1 MKRILSFFVL
11 ASVLLASSCSLK
23 EDFKGN
29 DSEFATISLTLG
41 GPESSV
47 TRAIGD
53 GLSVDLLHYAVY
65 DSEDQLIPALGEVV
79 EVQKFPTQVDI
90 TLAKGQTYK
99 IAFWAQNQSTRA
111 YTINNGDVRH
121 VAINYAGYNNNDES
135 RDAFFKTIEH
145 TVTGDIALDVVLERP
160 FAQINLG
167 VTEEDWN
174 DAKVAGIEVAKSKVV
189 ISEAATGLDLFDGT
203 VSGKTSVEYQ
213 LQEIPSEFLYVDLDK
228 NEVKEAYRY
237 LSMSY
242 ILVNAADKGLVNALF
257 TLDTDKED
265 IEVKVDNL
273 PVQRNWRTNVIGR
286 MLTGDITFNIDID
299 PIFDGEEN
307 YPDTLEEEL
316 LFAALNGGEVE
327 LTEDVEISS
336 TLVVADDKSMVINL
350 NGHNIINKSTSDEL
364 GEGDGIIVYGNL
376 TIKGNGTVKG
386 NTRAVWARGN
396 YGAVVNIEGGNY
408 VGAVGGGCEV
418 IYASGNGIINI
429 YGGTFEAV
437 TEDQTSFAAPQYA
450 VLNLHGNGAAGCD
463 INVFGGKFKNF
474 NPSDNVSENPKKD
487 FVEEGYSSVEVDG
500 YYIVGKST
508 KNKSELKEAIS
519 NFPIVNIDQAIDNG
533 TAALNVS
540 NNDLVLNM
548 DDNKVVAGGQG
559 TNNYGFNLYD
569 SNVEVNEA
577 NLDGAGFAVMSNS
590 SLTVN
595 SGVIAAKPGKSG
607 RNMFYVTGNSSVVI
621 NEGNYTFDRTSCYFV
636 YVEAGCTCYINGGN
650 FSKPLANNAA
660 KDSFVN
666 NGSAGSVIITGGTF
680 NVNPTQWVAE
690 GYEAVKSGSTWT
702 VKAK

>member
-29 DSEFATISLTLG
+29 ESEFAQVSFTIG
-41 GPESSV
+41 GPNASA

-53 GLSVDLLHYAVY
+53 GTSVDMLHYAIY
-65 DSEDQLIPALGEVV
+65 DADDVLIRELGKAVDEVT
-79 EVQKFPTQVDI
+79 FPTQVEI

-99 IAFWAQNQSTRA
+99 IAFWAQNSTCGA
-111 YTINNGDVRH
+111 YSIENGDVRN
-121 VAINYAGYNNNDES
+121 VAISYDGYNNDEN

-145 TVTGDIALDVVLERP
+145 TVTGDIALDVTLERP

-174 DAKVAGIEVAKSKVV
+174 DAAKAGIEVKQSKVTFN
-189 ISEAATGLDLFDGT
+189 EAATGLDLFDGS
-203 VSGKTSVEYQ
+203 VSGKAEVNYRLTN
-213 LQEIPSEFLYVDLDK
+213 IPSESLYVDLEKDG
-228 NEVKEAYRY
+228 EKEAYRY
-237 LSMSY
+237 LSLSY
-242 ILVNAADKGLVNALF
+242 ILVNADDKALVDAVF
-257 TLDTDKED
+257 TLDTNKED
-265 IEVKVDNL
+265 VEVKVDNL

-307 YPDTLEEEL
+307 YPDTMEEEL

-376 TIKGNGTVKG
+376 TIKGNGTVQG

-429 YGGTFEAV
+429 YGGTFEAK

-450 VLNLHGNGAAGCD
+450 VLNLHNNGKDGCN
-463 INVFGGKFKNF
+463 IKVFGGKFKNF

-500 YYIVGKST
+500 YYIVGKSI
-508 KNKSELKEAIS
+508 KNKSELNEAINNS
-519 NFPIVNIDQAIDNG
+519 PIVNVDQAIDNG
-533 TAALNVS
+533 TAALNIN

-548 DDNKVVAGGQG
+548 DENKVIAGGQG
-559 TNNYGFNLYD
+559 TNNYGFNLYG

-590 SLTVN
+590 SLIVN

-607 RNMFYVTGNSSVVI
+607 RNMFYVTGNSSVVV

-650 FSKPLANNAA
+650 FNKPLANSAA

-666 NGSAGSVIITGGTF
+666 GGSAGTVIITGGTF